1 LPVLFFKPPSAVIGP
16 GDAIVLPPQAQQ
28 VEQEAELAVVIG
40 KAGRWIETADAKNHI
55 LGYTIAN
62 DVTDR
67 VFQREDLLWTRGKGF
82 DTFAPIGP
90 WIETEFNN
98 ADAIISCR
106 INGDLRQMA
115 STRDMV
121 FLVDQ
126 LIAFASS
133 FMTLMPG
140 DVLLTG
146 TPEGVSKLEAGD
158 IVEIDIEGI
167 GKLTNPVVQSER
179 TQ

>member
-1 LPVLFFKPPSAVIGP
+1 
-16 GDAIVLPPQAQQ
+16 
-28 VEQEAELAVVIG
+28 
-40 KAGRWIETADAKNHI
+40 
-55 LGYTIAN
+55 
-62 DVTDR
+62 
-67 VFQREDLLWTRGKGF
+67 
-82 DTFAPIGP
+82 
-90 WIETEFNN
+90 
-98 ADAIISCR
+98 
-106 INGDLRQMA
+106 MA

-146 TPEGVSKLEAGD
+146 TPEGVSKLEPGD

>member
-1 LPVLFFKPPSAVIGP
+1 
-16 GDAIVLPPQAQQ
+16 
-28 VEQEAELAVVIG
+28 
-40 KAGRWIETADAKNHI
+40 
-55 LGYTIAN
+55 
-62 DVTDR
+62 
-67 VFQREDLLWTRGKGF
+67 
-82 DTFAPIGP
+82 
-90 WIETEFNN
+90 
-98 ADAIISCR
+98 
-106 INGDLRQMA
+106 M
-115 STRDMV
+115 
-121 FLVDQ
+121 
-126 LIAFASS
+126 IAFASS